1 MLSRPHG
8 IALDGLLASVLWHRH
23 KWAAR
28 AEGRHVSSSPPDDP
42 DVIALPL
49 ATCGD
54 PTVDADWHWMA
65 TFSDQQPLRVDA
77 AEPDIRWRFS
87 RTDRARL
94 QHLSPVIGRG
104 IVHDSIG
111 RYQRRVV
118 PVMATP
124 TTSLTWRAVGDGNQ
138 IRDLLSDLTAIGKHR
153 GVGEGIVTHWEV
165 TSTPEV
171 TDWSAAHEHEPGV
184 LGRPTPQRCLTD
196 HHTLTGPAAPT
207 PSGRHTCIPPAA
219 SHRRTN
225 LIASWAHRP
234 PLIPQSAMTAAIPH

>member
-1 MLSRPHG
+1 MHEPLLITATTPHGIVLSRPHG

-28 AEGRHVSSSPPDDP
+28 AEGKHLTYNPSDDP
-42 DVIALPL
+42 AVIDLPL

-54 PTVDADWHWMA
+54 PATDADWHWMS
-65 TFSDQQPLRVDA
+65 TFSDLHPLRDDA
-77 AEPDIRWRFS
+77 TEPDIRWRFS

-94 QHLSPVIGRG
+94 QHLSPIIGRG

-118 PVMATP
+118 PVIATP
-124 TTSLTWRAVGDGNQ
+124 TTSLTWRAVGDGSQ
-138 IRDLLSDLTAIGKHR
+138 IRDLLSDLPALGKHR

-165 TSTPEV
+165 TPIPEV

-184 LGRPTPQRCLTD
+184 LGRPVPGRCLTD
-196 HHTLTGPAAPT
+196 HHTRTGPA
-207 PSGRHTCIPPAA
+207 G
-219 SHRRTN
+219 SHA
-225 LIASWAHRP
+225 IRP
-234 PLIPQSAMTAAIPH
+234 PYLHPSSRVSPAYQPHR